1 MSSDEKLQWLFSI
14 QQKEAEEFPEGAILH
29 DLAVSDAALA
39 EIQNHFE
46 ALVQA
51 VVGRLLESPPVF
63 PELRKL
69 AQYSNVVLWCPIIG
83 MMGGFRIEFTQ
94 YGDDP
99 IIEESDW
106 SRMGGGTDRVI
117 TKDGVQSEKNWY

>member
-1 MSSDEKLQWLFSI
+1 VL
-14 QQKEAEEFPEGAILH
+14 QKEAEEFPEGAILH

-46 ALVQA
+46 ALVR
-51 VVGRLLESPPVF
+51 VNVGGLLETPPFF
-63 PELRKL
+63 PDLRKL

-99 IIEESDW
+99 VIEESDW

-117 TKDGVQSEKNWY
+117 TKEGVQSEKNWY